1 MIDKDA
7 AEMLRIIGLA
17 GLAACVLMCAFRLK
31 RPGKPLISWLGITA
45 AGLFLLLYLLGTL
58 VDADPAGRRLLP
70 AGWGL

>member
-1 MIDKDA
+1 MIDKDT

-17 GLAACVLMCAFRLK
+17 GLAACVVVRAIRSK
-31 RPGKPLISWLGITA
+31 RYGKPLITWLGITVA
-45 AGLFLLLYLLGTL
+45 AVFLLLYLLGML